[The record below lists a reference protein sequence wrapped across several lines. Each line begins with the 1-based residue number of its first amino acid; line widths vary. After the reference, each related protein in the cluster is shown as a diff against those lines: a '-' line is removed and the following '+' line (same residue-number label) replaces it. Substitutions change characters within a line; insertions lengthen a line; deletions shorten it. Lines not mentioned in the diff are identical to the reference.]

1 MGWQRT
7 SHLRQPARSAPTI
20 SRRKIHVPTAR
31 ITFINDSRGFG
42 FLRPDS
48 ERDPDLFFHA
58 SNVVDFDSIVVG
70 DRVQYEI
77 LRDDRKPVGRQA
89 KAVAVQ
95 VIGR

>member
-1 MGWQRT
+1 M
-7 SHLRQPARSAPTI
+7 
-20 SRRKIHVPTAR
+20 PTAR
-31 ITFINDSRGFG
+31 ITFVNDTRGFG

-58 SNVVDFDSIVVG
+58 SNVVDFHSIAVG
-70 DRVQYEI
+70 DRVKYEV
-77 LRDDRKPVGRQA
+77 LHDDRKPVGRQA

>member
-1 MGWQRT
+1 M
-7 SHLRQPARSAPTI
+7 SARI
-20 SRRKIHVPTAR
+20 NHQRKIDMPTAR
-31 ITFINDSRGFG
+31 ITFINEGRGFG

-70 DRVQYEI
+70 DRVQYEV
-77 LRDDRKPVGRQA
+77 LRDDRRPAGRQA